1 MLAFLFCLCLAVV
14 GVVGQLTDADF
25 AKIGYLLT
33 SELDKRDERLYA
45 KFDAVETKIDA
56 LETKIDALETKF
68 DAKFNT
74 LETKFDTLNST
85 LSNKFDTLNSTLSN
99 KFDTLNS
106 TLSNKFDT
114 LNSTLSTQIGDLKTY
129 FTTAFSDSHFFNRN
143 RVEMMQN
150 VSEQFVFCPKNSGTR
165 HTVVYDGR
173 VATVFTPHL
182 DCLNSHAFSPT
193 NNGNYILD
201 DMYDLA
207 IDIRC
212 SNTSAALDIS
222 SVYEPSLGDEIIT
235 FGYGDT
241 ALVWQGVVSAR
252 VKNKCVSPA
261 IHWGN
266 GTVRFCSGEIVAQG
280 HQHAGMSGAPVL
292 NGCGY
297 VGVAHAVNDKTNAPD
312 ANFAVIVPAYDVI
325 RLIKKNLGRLPTLAD
340 CGQTALAPPL
350 AALANCATNL
360 PLTPLQIIINAIP

>member
-1 MLAFLFCLCLAVV
+1 MVPLTSVRGAITLCFADRMLAFLFCLCLAVV

-45 KFDAVETKIDA
+45 KFD
-56 LETKIDALETKF
+56 
-68 DAKFNT
+68 
-74 LETKFDTLNST
+74 TLNST

-106 TLSNKFDT
+106 TLSA
-114 LNSTLSTQIGDLKTY
+114 QIGDLKTY

-143 RVEMMQN
+143 RVEMMGN
-150 VSEQFVFCPKNSGTR
+150 VSEQFVFCQKNSGTR
-165 HTVVYDGR
+165 HTVVYEGK
-173 VATVFTPHL
+173 VATVFTPHA

-252 VKNKCVSPA
+252 VKNECVSPA

-266 GTVRFCSGEIVAQG
+266 GTVRFCRGEIVAQG

-297 VGVAHAVNDKTNAPD
+297 VGVAHAVNDKTNAPH
-312 ANFAVIVPAYDVI
+312 ANFAVIVPAYDVT

>member
-1 MLAFLFCLCLAVV
+1 MIAFLFCLCLAIV
-14 GVVGQLTDADF
+14 GVVGELTDGDI
-25 AKIGYLLT
+25 AKIGSFFTSLLT
-33 SELDKRDERLYA
+33 TELQALENKINA
-45 KFDAVETKIDA
+45 KFD
-56 LETKIDALETKF
+56 
-68 DAKFNT
+68 
-74 LETKFDTLNST
+74 T
-85 LSNKFDTLNSTLSN
+85 LSNKFDTLNSTLSA
-99 KFDTLNS
+99 
-106 TLSNKFDT
+106 
-114 LNSTLSTQIGDLKTY
+114 QIGDLKTY

-143 RVEMMQN
+143 RVEMMRN
-150 VSEQFVFCPKNSGTR
+150 VTEQFVFCPEIYGTR
-165 HTVVYDGR
+165 HTVVYEGR
-173 VATVFTPHL
+173 VATVFTPHA

-241 ALVWQGVVSAR
+241 ASVWQGMVSDR
-252 VKNKCVSPA
+252 VKSICVSPA

-297 VGVAHAVNDKTNAPD
+297 VGVAHAVNDKTNAPH
-312 ANFAVIVPAYDVI
+312 ANFAVIVPAYDVT

-350 AALANCATNL
+350 AALANCATNI

>member
-1 MLAFLFCLCLAVV
+1 MMQMV
-14 GVVGQLTDADF
+14 T
-25 AKIGYLLT
+25 
-33 SELDKRDERLYA
+33 E
-45 KFDAVETKIDA
+45 KFD
-56 LETKIDALETKF
+56 
-68 DAKFNT
+68 
-74 LETKFDTLNST
+74 
-85 LSNKFDTLNSTLSN
+85 
-99 KFDTLNS
+99 
-106 TLSNKFDT
+106 
-114 LNSTLSTQIGDLKTY
+114 
-129 FTTAFSDSHFFNRN
+129 
-143 RVEMMQN
+143 
-150 VSEQFVFCPKNSGTR
+150 FCPKNSGTR
-165 HTVVYDGR
+165 HTVVYKGK
-173 VATVFTPHL
+173 VATVFTPHA

-201 DMYDLA
+201 DIFDLA

-261 IHWGN
+261 MHWGN
-266 GTVRFCSGEIVAQG
+266 GTVRFCSGEIIAQG

-312 ANFAVIVPAYDVI
+312 ANFAVIIPAYAVT
-325 RLIKKNLGRLPTLAD
+325 RLIKKNLDRLPTLAD

-350 AALANCATNL
+350 AALANCATNI
-360 PLTPLQIIINAIP
+360 PLTRLQIIINAIP